1 MSADPMS
8 ITPQLFFDNK
18 RLESFEINQYIAKKN
33 LLSMFF
39 VARNISKGMGT
50 TFKSILKK
58 SYSLDDAVLAI
69 SNYSQNMTA
78 GKVQIIVDDAIGG

>member
-1 MSADPMS
+1 
-8 ITPQLFFDNK
+8 
-18 RLESFEINQYIAKKN
+18 
-33 LLSMFF
+33 MFF

-78 GKVQIIVDDAIGG
+78 GKVQIIVDDAIGGIGSYILIMNVISNIFIVSLIV

>member
-1 MSADPMS
+1 MS

-39 VARNISKGMGT
+39 VVRNISKGMGT